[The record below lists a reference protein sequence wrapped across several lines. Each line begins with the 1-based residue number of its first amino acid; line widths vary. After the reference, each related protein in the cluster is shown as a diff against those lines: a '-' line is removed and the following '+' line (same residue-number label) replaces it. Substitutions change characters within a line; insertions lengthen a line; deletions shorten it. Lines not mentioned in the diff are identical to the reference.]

1 MSITATPISNIEIA
15 KAFAVLENAGV
26 ITDDASC
33 DLLSNWLADQGLTIE
48 SYSETLDSKHTFP
61 EVAHPYNLSFTEEQL
76 SNLYSCVEA
85 QVRYGFDAVAEGM
98 YQGAQDFASTFENLT
113 DADGN
118 AIAEGSPEWDQWVDA
133 INEMILL
140 NNFEVDGFDATAYY
154 RRRLEAR
161 QLNGN

>member
-1 MSITATPISNIEIA
+1 MSITATPISNIEIS

-26 ITDDASC
+26 INDDASC
-33 DLLSNWLADQGLTIE
+33 DMLSNWLHDQGTTLEAFNETIDNTPT
-48 SYSETLDSKHTFP
+48 YP
-61 EVAHPYNLSFTEEQL
+61 EVADPFNLSFTEEQL

-85 QVRYGFDAVAEGM
+85 QVRYGFDAVAEGV
-98 YQGAQDFASTFENLT
+98 YQGAQDFASNFENLT

-140 NNFEVDGFDATAYY
+140 NNFEVDGFNAVAFY
-154 RRRLEAR
+154 RKRLEAR